1 MRLRNIVLT
10 LLAASWLPIAHAKPG
25 PHEPFEVI
33 GNVIKNHDGDT
44 LKLLTADHGIIVV
57 RLSGADTPETGQAYW
72 KAARDNL
79 HEMVAGKPVT
89 IWCYKRDRNDREVCH
104 ASVDGN
110 RCRTQSRP
118 ARLCLVRLHVRS

>member
-1 MRLRNIVLT
+1 MRLRNLVLT
-10 LLAASWLPIAHAKPG
+10 LLAASWLPIAHAMPG
-25 PHEPFEVI
+25 PHEHFEVI

-79 HEMVAGKPVT
+79 HEMVAGKPVDYLVLQEGPQRPRGLPR
-89 IWCYKRDRNDREVCH
+89 I
-104 ASVDGN
+104 
-110 RCRTQSRP
+110 SRWQ
-118 ARLCLVRLHVRS
+118 